1 MHRNYFITA
10 AVLGA
15 LGVALGAF
23 GAHGLQQL
31 TTDEKILHSYQT
43 GVQYQ
48 VYHSIALLIA
58 AAAAEKLNE
67 KYFKWAALCF
77 TVGVIFFSGSLYIIT
92 YLKIQESDAARYLG
106 PVTPLG
112 GLLFIAGWLLL
123 AVSALKKQNS

>member
-58 AAAAEKLNE
+58 AAVAEKLNE

-123 AVSALKKQNS
+123 AVSVLKKQNS

>member
-58 AAAAEKLNE
+58 AAVAEKLNE